1 MKRIFY
7 YTDVL
12 PILSKRE
19 VALEKIKYNLSVF
32 EEHKEDVQL
41 VWHPYAKMQE
51 YLEKNDSPMLD
62 AYTTIV
68 EEFKSAGW
76 GIFDDSEDA
85 IASLQSCDAYYGDVS
100 DLVYYATESHKPAM
114 LINYECMD

>member
-12 PILSKRE
+12 PILSKKE

-32 EEHKEDVQL
+32 EKHKDDVQL
-41 VWHPYAKMQE
+41 IWHPYSKMQE
-51 YLEKNDSPMLD
+51 YLEKNRSSVID
-62 AYTTIV
+62 AYISMV

-76 GIFDDSEDA
+76 GELDTSEDV
-85 IASLQSCDAYYGDVS
+85 IAVLESCDAYYGDVS
-100 DLVYYATESHKPAM
+100 DLVYYVTESHKPAM
-114 LINYECMD
+114 QINYECTE